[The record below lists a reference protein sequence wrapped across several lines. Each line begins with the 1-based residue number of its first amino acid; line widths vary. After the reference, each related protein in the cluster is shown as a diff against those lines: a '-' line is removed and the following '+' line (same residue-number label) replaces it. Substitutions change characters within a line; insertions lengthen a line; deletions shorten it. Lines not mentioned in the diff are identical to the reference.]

1 MVTMTGRLLSRS
13 VRRVGW
19 GWVVKLTSGQY
30 HHLSQRPL
38 QKPTVVMD
46 VNTQCVHIHQFSNI
60 SIESVHH
67 HPLILLYWPSRF
79 KRWPV
84 KTQWPSP
91 FNDSVFKS
99 EPKWAK
105 VSSWKLVLLTFTLSP
120 YSWQAARETFSVK
133 VCFLV
138 FSAHVRRARV
148 SHLCLFVTMFTS
160 KLACVILVACV

>member
-1 MVTMTGRLLSRS
+1 MVTMTDRLLSRS

-38 QKPTVVMD
+38 QKSTVVVD
-46 VNTQCVHIHQFSNI
+46 VHTQCVHNTHTSIEGYNITNWFCCIDIPGFKFNKHWFNEQVHQMIQFSNR
-60 SIESVHH
+60 SQNEQ
-67 HPLILLYWPSRF
+67 
-79 KRWPV
+79 KCPV
-84 KTQWPSP
+84 LP
-91 FNDSVFKS
+91 F
-99 EPKWAK
+99 
-105 VSSWKLVLLTFTLSP
+105 WKLVLLTFTLSP

-148 SHLCLFVTMFTS
+148 SHLCLFVTVFTS
-160 KLACVILVACV
+160 ELACVILVACV